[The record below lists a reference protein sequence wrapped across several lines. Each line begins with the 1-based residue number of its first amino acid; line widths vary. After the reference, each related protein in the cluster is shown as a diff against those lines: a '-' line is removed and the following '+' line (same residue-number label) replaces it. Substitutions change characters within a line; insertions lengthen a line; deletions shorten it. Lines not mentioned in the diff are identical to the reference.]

1 MKLGDQEIEVGQ
13 VAMSGLLGGIAYFY
27 GQSRIAI
34 PLKLQVHILSRKVFS
49 FFGWIFVEVE

>member
-1 MKLGDQEIEVGQ
+1 MKLGDREIEVGR

-49 FFGWIFVEVE
+49 FFGWILLVS